1 MSKEIIEE
9 EKGMNKKLIF
19 ILIVL
24 FLSLAAIFAYAQGIQ
39 VQQVPQTVAPTDNQP
54 PVGTVLTQVQRPQQT
69 NMNSLVSLSPDTFV
83 SVKDH
88 GDSQTVMIYKV
99 DDQGKVRLT
108 HKAKFFY

>member
-1 MSKEIIEE
+1 
-9 EKGMNKKLIF
+9 MNKKLIF
-19 ILIVL
+19 LVFLLVITLIAV
-24 FLSLAAIFAYAQGIQ
+24 IVYAQGIQ
-39 VQQVPQTVAPTDNQP
+39 VQQVPQTVETPQVQP
-54 PVGTVLTQVQRPQQT
+54 QPAAVGTVLTQMPKPQQT
-69 NMNSLVSLSPDTFV
+69 STNSLVSLAPDTFV

>member
-1 MSKEIIEE
+1 
-9 EKGMNKKLIF
+9 MNKKLLF
-19 ILIVL
+19 MAFLLAILL
-24 FLSLAAIFAYAQGIQ
+24 LAVFVYAQGIQ
-39 VQQVPQTVAPTDNQP
+39 VQQVPQTVETQQP
-54 PVGTVLTQVQRPQQT
+54 QPAVGTVLTQMPKPQQT
-69 NMNSLVSLSPDTFV
+69 NTNSLVSLAPDTFV

>member
-1 MSKEIIEE
+1 
-9 EKGMNKKLIF
+9 MNKKLTFIF
-19 ILIVL
+19 IVLLVLI
-24 FLSLAAIFAYAQGIQ
+24 AAVIVYAQGIQ
-39 VQQVPQTVAPTDNQP
+39 VQQIPQTVETAPVQP
-54 PVGTVLTQVQRPQQT
+54 AVGTVLTQVQKPQQT
-69 NMNSLVSLSPDTFV
+69 NTNSLVSLSPDTFV

>member
-1 MSKEIIEE
+1 
-9 EKGMNKKLIF
+9 MNKKLIF
-19 ILIVL
+19 IVFLLVMSLVAVIV
-24 FLSLAAIFAYAQGIQ
+24 YAQGIQ
-39 VQQVPQTVAPTDNQP
+39 VQQVPQTTEVPVVQQP
-54 PVGTVLTQVQRPQQT
+54 SVGTVLTQVPKPQQT
-69 NMNSLVSLSPDTFV
+69 NTNSLVSLSPDTFV

>member
-1 MSKEIIEE
+1 
-9 EKGMNKKLIF
+9 MNKKLI
-19 ILIVL
+19 ILVIVL
-24 FLSLAAIFAYAQGIQ
+24 LVSLAAVLVYAQGIQ
-39 VQQVPQTVAPTDNQP
+39 VQQIPQTVEQSPVQP
-54 PVGTVLTQVQRPQQT
+54 AVGTVLTQVQKPQQT
-69 NMNSLVSLSPDTFV
+69 STNSLVSLSPDTFV

>member
-1 MSKEIIEE
+1 MDRKT
-9 EKGMNKKLIF
+9 IF
-19 ILIVL
+19 LIVL
-24 FLSLAAIFAYAQGIQ
+24 SLLLLGAIWVYAQGIQ
-39 VQQVPQTVAPTDNQP
+39 IQQIPQTVEPTTTTVQP
-54 PVGTVLTQVQRPQQT
+54 SVGTVLTQVPKQQPT
-69 NMNSLVSLSPDTFV
+69 SYTSLISLSPDTFV

>member
-1 MSKEIIEE
+1 
-9 EKGMNKKLIF
+9 MNNK
-19 ILIVL
+19 IVFLTIL
-24 FLSLAAIFAYAQGIQ
+24 FLLTLVAIFVYAQGVQI
-39 VQQVPQTVAPTDNQP
+39 QQVPQTVEPSPVQP
-54 PVGTVLTQVQRPQQT
+54 SVGTVLTQVQRPQQT
-69 NMNSLVSLSPDTFV
+69 TTNSLVSLSPDTFV